1 MVTNDEEKAEVLN
14 AFFALVFNSK
24 TSGSAG
30 TQPPELI
37 DGDREQNEAPLILGK
52 IFSVLLHHLHTHKSM
67 ASEDIQPRVLREQ
80 VEVLTK
86 PLSIIYQQS
95 WLTGE
100 VPVDCRLANVM
111 PIYKKGRKED
121 LGNYRPASLT
131 SVGVR
136 EGYGADHPECHHTAC
151 TGQPG
156 NQAQSARFYERQVL
170 FD

>member
-100 VPVDCRLANVM
+100 VTVGWKCDAHLQQGLQGGFRELQACQS
-111 PIYKKGRKED
+111 D
-121 LGNYRPASLT
+121 LSA
-131 SVGVR
+131 R
-136 EGYGADHPECHHTAC
+136 EGYGAKYLECHHMAHI
-151 TGQPG
+151 G
-156 NQAQSARFYERQVL
+156 
-170 FD
+170 